1 MHEHA
6 RNVYSALGMFEKA
19 DDGWSGLS
27 HKIHAGKGW
36 FCWKEAPFYLEF
48 DGGGTKGTRAR
59 YEKWVFQSYSFVED
73 VVGRGMPSISVDESQ
88 IISKT
93 EISEE
98 EYRAITG
105 V

>member
-1 MHEHA
+1 MSEPT
-6 RNVYSALGMFEKA
+6 RIVYPALGMFEKSE
-19 DDGWSGLS
+19 DGWSGLS
-27 HKIHAGKGW
+27 HQIHRGIGW

-48 DGGGTKGTRAR
+48 DSGGTKGARAR
-59 YEKWVFQSYSFVED
+59 YEKWVFQSYSFVEN
-73 VVGRGMPSISVDESQ
+73 VAGGGMPSISVDESQ

-98 EYRAITG
+98 EYRAIIG

>member
-1 MHEHA
+1 MLEHT
-6 RNVYSALGMFEKA
+6 RNVYPALGMFEKPE
-19 DDGWSGLS
+19 DGWSRLE
-27 HKIHAGKGW
+27 HKIHRGKGW
-36 FCWKEAPFYLEF
+36 FCWNEAPFYLEF
-48 DGGGTKGTRAR
+48 DSGGTKGTRAR

-73 VVGRGMPSISVDESQ
+73 VVGGGMPSISVDESQ

-98 EYRAITG
+98 EYRSISG